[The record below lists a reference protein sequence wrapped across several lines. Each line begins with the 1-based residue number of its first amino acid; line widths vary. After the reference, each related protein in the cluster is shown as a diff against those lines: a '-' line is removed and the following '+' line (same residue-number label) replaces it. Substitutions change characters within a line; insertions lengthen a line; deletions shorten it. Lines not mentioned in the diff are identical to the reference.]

1 MDKTKI
7 PNNRRGDN
15 KKYKNKNSQHVA
27 DEIIEKDKKE
37 KDIRQTN
44 QRFKTN

>member
-7 PNNRRGDN
+7 PNNWERII
-15 KKYKNKNSQHVA
+15 KKNKSSQRVA
-27 DEIIEKDKKE
+27 DYIIEKDKKE

-44 QRFKTN
+44 QKIRTTLK